1 MGDFPPVFF
10 YRKFSENIFEFKKK
24 YLHSHNRY
32 AIIILKE
39 KGVAAIGL
47 EIKTVFSGYGT

>member
-10 YRKFSENIFEFKKK
+10 CTGNFQKIFLNLKK
-24 YLHSHNRY
+24 YLHSNNGY